1 MRNRTLADL
10 DRVVALGGGHGLGR
24 VLSSLSSLGS
34 RLTGIVTTTDNGGS
48 TGRIRRSEGGIAWGD
63 MRNCLNQL
71 ITEPSVAS
79 AMFEYRF
86 GGNGELSGHNLGNLM
101 LKALDHLSVR
111 PLEAINLIRNLLKV
125 DAHLIPMSEHPV
137 DLMAIDDQGHEVYGE
152 VNIDQLTTPIQEL
165 LLTPN
170 VPATREAVHAISE
183 AVHAISEADLII
195 IGPGSFYTSLMP
207 ILLLKEIAQALRRTP
222 APMVYIGNLGR
233 ELSLPAANLKLE
245 SKLAIM
251 EQYVGK
257 KVIDAVIVGPKVD
270 VSAVKERIVIQEVLE
285 ASDIPYR
292 HDRQLLHSALE
303 KEGIT
308 GFRLTRSRKNIP
320 ASSSCHDAAIN
331 SSRN

>member
-1 MRNRTLADL
+1 MRNRTFADL

-24 VLSSLSSLGS
+24 VMSSLSSLGS

-71 ITEPSVAS
+71 ITEQSVAS

-125 DAHLIPMSEHPV
+125 DAFLIPMSEQPV
-137 DLMAIDDQGHEVYGE
+137 DLMAIDMEGHEVYGE
-152 VNIDQLTTPIQEL
+152 VNIDQLVVPPKEL
-165 LLTPN
+165 MTYPT
-170 VPATREAVHAISE
+170 VPATREAVE
-183 AVHAISEADLII
+183 AISEADLIL

-207 ILLLKEIAQALRRTP
+207 LLLVKELAQALRRTP
-222 APMVYIGNLGR
+222 APMVYIGNLGK
-233 ELSLPAANLKLE
+233 ELSPAAASLSLADKLNL
-245 SKLAIM
+245 M

-257 KVIDAVIVGPKVD
+257 RIIDGVVVGPKVD
-270 VSAVKERIVIQEVLE
+270 VSGMEGRVVVQTELE
-285 ASDIPYR
+285 ASDIKYR
-292 HDRQLLHSALE
+292 HDRHLLRLALE
-303 KEGIT
+303 K
-308 GFRLTRSRKNIP
+308 
-320 ASSSCHDAAIN
+320 AIQALG
-331 SSRN
+331 

>member
-111 PLEAINLIRNLLKV
+111 PLEAINLIRNLLQV
-125 DAHLIPMSEHPV
+125 DTHLIPMSEHPV

-170 VPATREAVHAISE
+170 VPATREAVHAIN
-183 AVHAISEADLII
+183 EADLII

-292 HDRQLLHSALE
+292 HDRQLLHNALE
-303 KEGIT
+303 KALQALG
-308 GFRLTRSRKNIP
+308 
-320 ASSSCHDAAIN
+320 
-331 SSRN
+331 

>member
-1 MRNRTLADL
+1 MRTRTLADL

-24 VLSSLSSLGS
+24 VLSSLSPLGS

-71 ITEPSVAS
+71 ITQPSVAS

-125 DAHLIPMSEHPV
+125 DAHLIPMSELPV

-152 VNIDQLTTPIQEL
+152 VNIDQLTIPPQEL
-165 LLTPN
+165 MLSPK
-170 VPATREAVHAISE
+170 VPTTREAVEAI
-183 AVHAISEADLII
+183 AEADLIL

-207 ILLLKEIAQALRRTP
+207 ILLLDELAQALRRTP
-222 APMVYIGNLGR
+222 ARMVYIGNLGR
-233 ELSLPAANLKLE
+233 ELSLPAASLTLND
-245 SKLAIM
+245 KLAII

-257 KVIDAVIVGPKVD
+257 KVIDAVVVGPKVD
-270 VSAVKERIVIQEVLE
+270 VSAVTDRIVIQEVLE

-303 KEGIT
+303 KAVQALG
-308 GFRLTRSRKNIP
+308 
-320 ASSSCHDAAIN
+320 
-331 SSRN
+331 

>member
-183 AVHAISEADLII
+183 ADL

-257 KVIDAVIVGPKVD
+257 KVIDAVIVGPKED

-303 KEGIT
+303 KALQALG
-308 GFRLTRSRKNIP
+308 
-320 ASSSCHDAAIN
+320 
-331 SSRN
+331 

>member
-24 VLSSLSSLGS
+24 VMSALSSLGS

-86 GGNGELSGHNLGNLM
+86 SGNGELSGHNLGNLM

-125 DAHLIPMSEHPV
+125 DAFLIPMSEQPV
-137 DLMAIDDQGHEVYGE
+137 DLMATDNEGHMVYGE
-152 VNIDQLTTPIQEL
+152 VNIDLLESPVQEL
-165 LLTPN
+165 MLFPK
-170 VPATREAVHAISE
+170 VHATREAVQAI
-183 AVHAISEADLII
+183 AEADLIL
-195 IGPGSFYTSLMP
+195 IGPGSFYTSLLP
-207 ILLLKEIAQALRRTP
+207 LLLLEDLSQALRRTP
-222 APMVYIGNLGR
+222 APVVYIGNLGR
-233 ELSLPAANLKLE
+233 ELSVAAANLTLKDKLT
-245 SKLAIM
+245 IM

-257 KVIDAVIVGPKVD
+257 PIIDAVIVGPKVD
-270 VSAVKERIVIQEVLE
+270 VSAVSDRVVIQGVLE

-292 HDRQLLHSALE
+292 HDRHLLREALE
-303 KEGIT
+303 KVVQALG
-308 GFRLTRSRKNIP
+308 
-320 ASSSCHDAAIN
+320 
-331 SSRN
+331 

>member
-1 MRNRTLADL
+1 MRSRTFADL

-24 VLSSLSSLGS
+24 VMSSLSSLGS

-125 DAHLIPMSEHPV
+125 DALLIPMSEQPV
-137 DLMAIDDQGHEVYGE
+137 DLMATDADGHFIYGE
-152 VNIDQLTTPIQEL
+152 VNIDQLASPPQEL
-165 LLTPN
+165 MLYPKSH
-170 VPATREAVHAISE
+170 ATREAVEAI
-183 AVHAISEADLII
+183 AEADLIL

-207 ILLLKEIAQALRRTP
+207 LLLLEDMDQALRRTP
-222 APMVYIGNLGR
+222 APVVYIGNLGR
-233 ELSLPAANLKLE
+233 ELSVAAASLTLKEKLE
-245 SKLAIM
+245 IM
-251 EQYVGK
+251 EQRIGK
-257 KVIDAVIVGPKVD
+257 RIIDAVVVGPQVD
-270 VSAVKERIVIQEVLE
+270 VSSVADRVVIQEQLE

-292 HDRQLLHSALE
+292 HDRVLLRRALE
-303 KEGIT
+303 KAVQ
-308 GFRLTRSRKNIP
+308 RLG
-320 ASSSCHDAAIN
+320 
-331 SSRN
+331 

>member
-1 MRNRTLADL
+1 MRNRTFADL
-10 DRVVALGGGHGLGR
+10 DRVVAIGGGHGLGR
-24 VLSSLSSLGS
+24 VMSSLSSLGS

-125 DAHLIPMSEHPV
+125 DAFLIPMSEHPV
-137 DLMAIDDQGHEVYGE
+137 DLMAIDTEGHEVYGE
-152 VNIDQLTTPIQEL
+152 VNIDQLTLPPKEL
-165 LLTPN
+165 MIYPS
-170 VPATREAVHAISE
+170 VPATREAID
-183 AVHAISEADLII
+183 AISEADVIL

-207 ILLLKEIAQALRRTP
+207 GLLVKELAQALRRTP

-233 ELSLPAANLKLE
+233 ELSPAAANLSLADKLNM
-245 SKLAIM
+245 M

-257 KVIDAVIVGPKVD
+257 RVIDAVVVGPKAD
-270 VSAVKERIVIQEVLE
+270 VSGIGARIVVQEPLE
-285 ASDIPYR
+285 ASDIQYR
-292 HDRQLLHSALE
+292 HDRHLLREALE
-303 KEGIT
+303 K
-308 GFRLTRSRKNIP
+308 
-320 ASSSCHDAAIN
+320 AIQALG
-331 SSRN
+331 

>member
-183 AVHAISEADLII
+183 ADLII

-257 KVIDAVIVGPKVD
+257 KVIDAVIVGPKED
-270 VSAVKERIVIQEVLE
+270 VSAAKERIVIQEVLE
-285 ASDIPYR
+285 A
-292 HDRQLLHSALE
+292 LE
-303 KEGIT
+303 KA
-308 GFRLTRSRKNIP
+308 LQ
-320 ASSSCHDAAIN
+320 A
-331 SSRN
+331 